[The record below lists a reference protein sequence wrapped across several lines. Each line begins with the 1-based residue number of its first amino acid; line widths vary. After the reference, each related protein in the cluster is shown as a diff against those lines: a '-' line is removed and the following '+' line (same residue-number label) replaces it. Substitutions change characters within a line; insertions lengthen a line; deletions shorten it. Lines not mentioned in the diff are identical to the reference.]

1 MRCVYYIVSL
11 LSVSQSGET
20 SRGRA
25 GQTLVTAH
33 PARTCTRDDSRHA
46 LEVDTRGARRGRALR
61 SLTLCRVLSKLP
73 VSGSPAA
80 RSPTLRVR
88 LCATVRAL
96 YLRYTR
102 DQSVLYHQ
110 HHASH
115 HRHRAY
121 SILRAGRRRFRY
133 GYNVSPLSVSCYR
146 PQCESEYP
154 NQLTLLTYSTYL
166 DH

>member
-1 MRCVYYIVSL
+1 VSII
-11 LSVSQSGET
+11 LSLYCLCHSPVKRLAVAPVKHWSLHTLRERARET
-20 SRGRA
+20 IPD
-25 GQTLVTAH
+25 TLKKI
-33 PARTCTRDDSRHA
+33 
-46 LEVDTRGARRGRALR
+46 EDTRGARRGRALR

-80 RSPTLRVR
+80 RRSPTLRVR

>member
-25 GQTLVTAH
+25 GQTLVTLH
-33 PARTCTRDDSRHA
+33 TLRERARETIPDT
-46 LEVDTRGARRGRALR
+46 LKIEDTRGARRSRALR

-121 SILRAGRRRFRY
+121 SIATRG
-133 GYNVSPLSVSCYR
+133 SPAV
-146 PQCESEYP
+146 
-154 NQLTLLTYSTYL
+154 
-166 DH
+166 